1 MAYSAR
7 SSNLQTRLLQTL
19 DALDETQRT
28 HARELEE
35 VEQKYVHLER
45 RSQRH
50 VAILKA
56 SETERGELRESVL
69 ELVEKGVILFIFS
82 L

>member
-19 DALDETQRT
+19 DALDETQRI

-35 VEQKYVHLER
+35 VERKYVHLER

-50 VAILKA
+50 VAILNA